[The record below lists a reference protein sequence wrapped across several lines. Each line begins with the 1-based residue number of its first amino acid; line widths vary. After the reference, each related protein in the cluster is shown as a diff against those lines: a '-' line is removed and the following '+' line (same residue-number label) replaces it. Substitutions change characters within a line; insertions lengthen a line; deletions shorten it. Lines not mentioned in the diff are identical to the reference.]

1 MKLEEVL
8 FFQCVLLLFGRR
20 FAAKF
25 WQVGDVLLFVLWI
38 EYCRRN
44 KNGLNLEVLT
54 VNLKLVG
61 SSLIVAGTAL
71 GAGMLAIP
79 MVLAQF
85 GLLWGTLLMLFI
97 WAGTTYAA
105 LLLLEA
111 SCKVGGGVSMNAIA
125 RETLGKGGQ
134 LVTNGLLYALLVCLL
149 MAYIIGAGDLVQKV
163 TASMGIPVSTISSQ
177 VGFTLLVGI
186 IVSAGTGVVDK
197 LNRALFIGMIV
208 ALILTLF
215 ALMPS
220 VTFEGLDEVVSEDKV
235 ALIKTSSVL
244 FTSFGFMVVIP
255 SLVSYNKEA
264 SKTQLR
270 NMIIVGSTIP
280 LICYLLWLL
289 AVVGN
294 LPPHELAQYSNV
306 TELIAVLGQQYSGL
320 EFILSMFTGLALL
333 TSFLGVAMALYDQ
346 NADLLQAGKP
356 AVFVTTFILPLL
368 GAVFVP
374 EHFLAILSY
383 AGIIL
388 VFLAVFVPL
397 SMTMKVRRVPV
408 EDNSIYEAGG
418 GAMGMSMMF
427 LFGCF
432 LLVAQAV

>member
-1 MKLEEVL
+1 M
-8 FFQCVLLLFGRR
+8 
-20 FAAKF
+20 
-25 WQVGDVLLFVLWI
+25 
-38 EYCRRN
+38 
-44 KNGLNLEVLT
+44 
-54 VNLKLVG
+54 NLKLVG

-134 LVTNGLLYALLVCLL
+134 LVTNSLLYALLVCLL

-163 TASMGIPVSTISSQ
+163 TASIGLPTSTIASQ

-186 IVSAGTGVVDK
+186 IVSAGTGGVVDK
-197 LNRALFIGMIV
+197 LNRGLFLGMIV

-215 ALMPS
+215 ALAPS
-220 VTFEGLDEVVSEDKV
+220 VSFEGLDEVVSDDKM

-255 SLVSYNKEA
+255 SLVTYNKEA

-280 LICYLLWLL
+280 LVCYLLWLL

-294 LPPHELAQYSNV
+294 YPPHELVQYSNV
-306 TELIAVLGQQYSGL
+306 TELISVLGQQYEGL

-346 NADLLQAGKP
+346 NADLLKASKP
-356 AVFVTTFILPLL
+356 VIFVTTFVLPLL
-368 GAVFVP
+368 GAVFAP

-383 AGIIL
+383 AGGIIL

-408 EDNSIYEAGG
+408 EDDNIYEAGG
-418 GAMGMSMMF
+418 GAMGMSMIF

-432 LLVAQAV
+432 LLFAQAV